1 MLFSL
6 VVERVTL
13 NLVVVDSI
21 DIDSNLILQN
31 YFLSERICFGKMGC
45 AVIFAK
51 KITPNSKEN

>member
-6 VVERVTL
+6 VVERMTL

-21 DIDSNLILQN
+21 NIDSNLILQN
-31 YFLSERICFGKMGC
+31 FFLSERICFGKMGC

-51 KITPNSKEN
+51 RLLQRELD